1 MLSQIEYWMMGNPP
15 IPPKNSE
22 GNEYTLYLSY
32 DIFRILTVVGGYIG
46 LDHLYLRSPLTGI
59 AKAIVNIFFCGAWW
73 IHDILHAIFNKDI
86 VRVFGLGVPGL
97 GPKGIAAGV
106 LANDIPDKLHWNF
119 FIYGAALC
127 FGGLFGIDLFVVDNK
142 LIGFIH
148 FILAIS
154 VILTPVALI
163 FWAYRSFCFLFDTK
177 QVIGD
182 NHKFFGGHPSADK
195 SMIVKL
201 EEWITNKIYM
211 IFGPIIMPIM
221 MSLNAVKES
230 IDGVVNLGN
239 NALNTSQ
246 AVINGV
252 TSVIEVATKAS
263 PILPGVSLYSSITPE
278 TVAAAQKR
286 SLDKEAEKGI
296 AKVIGGSA
304 AAIGMAGMAGMTGV
318 TSIAES
324 VTSLG
329 DSLNITHYLLI
340 GTIVLIA
347 VSGIVVTYYRS
358 KKDDFTNQSKQN
370 DVPPEPRV
378 FRKSD
383 SKRSST

>member
-1 MLSQIEYWMMGNPP
+1 
-15 IPPKNSE
+15 
-22 GNEYTLYLSY
+22 
-32 DIFRILTVVGGYIG
+32 
-46 LDHLYLRSPLTGI
+46 
-59 AKAIVNIFFCGAWW
+59 
-73 IHDILHAIFNKDI
+73 
-86 VRVFGLGVPGL
+86 
-97 GPKGIAAGV
+97 
-106 LANDIPDKLHWNF
+106 
-119 FIYGAALC
+119 
-127 FGGLFGIDLFVVDNK
+127 
-142 LIGFIH
+142 
-148 FILAIS
+148 
-154 VILTPVALI
+154 
-163 FWAYRSFCFLFDTK
+163 
-177 QVIGD
+177 
-182 NHKFFGGHPSADK
+182 
-195 SMIVKL
+195 
-201 EEWITNKIYM
+201 
-211 IFGPIIMPIM
+211 MPIM